1 MRNPSLENECQWFP
15 SCHSTLLLGISSL
28 GLRNGGTGQ
37 DMDQHLSDQQ
47 LPMARSGTPQELPQ
61 AHSTFPEPSEGQM
74 ESPGAEIT
82 RLELKVAQGSL
93 AGGWT
98 WKWEGRDVR
107 GSVHSFCSPTL
118 VVSVESQYFPV
129 SEVAINSVLHVPVLS
144 KALRVDTYCN
154 TPDCQSQA

>member
-1 MRNPSLENECQWFP
+1 MNVSGSLHVTALFYLASPLWVSGTVGQDRTWTNIC
-15 SCHSTLLLGISSL
+15 LISS
-28 GLRNGGTGQ
+28 
-37 DMDQHLSDQQ
+37 S
-47 LPMARSGTPQELPQ
+47 PWPRSGTPQELPQ

-82 RLELKVAQGSL
+82 RPELKVTQGSL